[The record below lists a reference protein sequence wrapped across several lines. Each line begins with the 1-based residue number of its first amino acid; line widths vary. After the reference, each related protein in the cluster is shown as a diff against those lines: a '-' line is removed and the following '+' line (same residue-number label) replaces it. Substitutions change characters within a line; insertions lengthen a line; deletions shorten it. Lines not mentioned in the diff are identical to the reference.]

1 MLIRMTMLKT
11 WILSII
17 LTSFIMFTMHA
28 KSKQFF
34 VDQKKK
40 GGYIKEVKKEG
51 GKEGGELGSSHSSTW
66 YYQYVLFSKK
76 IY

>member
-1 MLIRMTMLKT
+1 
-11 WILSII
+11 
-17 LTSFIMFTMHA
+17 MFTMHA

-51 GKEGGELGSSHSSTW
+51 GKEGGEVGTSHSST
-66 YYQYVLFSKK
+66 
-76 IY
+76 